1 MEGFTDGLLQIN
13 ECIYYICLHISTFSC
28 TPENE
33 YLLHKKS
40 LRTVSVHPQEIPLSK
55 CQELWVQTLIILTN
69 QYHWYKML

>member
-13 ECIYYICLHISTFSC
+13 ECIYYICLHTSTFSC

-40 LRTVSVHPQEIPLSK
+40 LRTVSVHP
-55 CQELWVQTLIILTN
+55 VQNHIFCTSSTDWLVL
-69 QYHWYKML
+69 L